1 MDFNLADQEI
11 NRLQVRIDELQMRI
25 IRDLDNQTQQIYG
38 QIMLLKKGSEHRLK
52 LENEYAIIA
61 KELTLR
67 SDEERNLKQQ
77 IENLEIEKNS
87 RSRLR

>member
-1 MDFNLADQEI
+1 MDLVDQEI
-11 NRLQVRIDELQMRI
+11 NRLQIRIEELQTRI
-25 IRDLDNQTQQIYG
+25 IRDLDNNAQQNYG

-52 LENEYAIIA
+52 LEKEYGIIA

-87 RSRLR
+87 KRRLR